1 MQERKA
7 FWVAIAHNNCRL
19 KGKETGVV
27 FGVLPD
33 RCFAFF
39 DVHLAQRERH
49 ESDVPV
55 GAIDDALDDV
65 SMNDAG
71 EGAAVVPCD
80 GELKSH
86 GDGQPFRLL
95 EEEGE
100 WLRTYRRR
108 RYSGK
113 TARAMTPSPSPT
125 ASPPAT
131 SDA

>member
-7 FWVAIAHNNCRL
+7 FWVAIAHNNCGL
-19 KGKETGVV
+19 KGEQTGVV

-33 RCFAFF
+33 RSLAIF

-55 GAIDDALDDV
+55 GAIDDALDDM

-71 EGAAVVPCD
+71 EGAPVVPCD

-86 GDGQPFRLL
+86 GDG
-95 EEEGE
+95 
-100 WLRTYRRR
+100 
-108 RYSGK
+108 
-113 TARAMTPSPSPT
+113 
-125 ASPPAT
+125 
-131 SDA
+131 